1 MKPTRQQAIR
11 DLLKKHHYGLTRQEL
26 SDFLGFHVANVSKA
40 IKGMPDVYVDRWTM
54 GERKSYKKVYC
65 VVHVP
70 EDCPHPRDRVYPIP
84 KSIWRTNVPLSSNA
98 NLGQSA

>member
-11 DLLKKHHYGLTRQEL
+11 ALLKKHYYGLTRQEI
-26 SDFLGFHVANVSKA
+26 SDILDIGVANVRKA
-40 IKGMPDVYVDRWTM
+40 ILGMPDVYVDRWQM
-54 GERKSYKKVYC
+54 GKRKAYQKVYC

-70 EDCPHPRDRVYPIP
+70 EDCPHPKDRVYPIP
-84 KSIWRTNVPLSSNA
+84 KSIWRTNVTPTSHA

>member
-11 DLLKKHHYGLTRQEL
+11 ALLKKHHYGLTRQEISEIL
-26 SDFLGFHVANVSKA
+26 DIGVANVRKA
-40 IKGMPDVYVDRWTM
+40 ILGMPDVYVDRWQM
-54 GERKSYKKVYC
+54 GKRKAYQKVYC

-70 EDCPHPRDRVYPIP
+70 EDCPHPNDRVYPIP
-84 KSIWRTNVPLSSNA
+84 KSIWRTNVTPTSHA

>member
-11 DLLKKHHYGLTRQEL
+11 NLLKKHHYGLTRQEI
-26 SDFLGFHVANVSKA
+26 SDILGVGVANVRTA
-40 IKGMPDVYVDRWTM
+40 ILGMPDVYVDRWQM
-54 GERKSYKKVYC
+54 GKRKAYQKVYC

-70 EDCPHPRDRVYPIP
+70 EDCPHPKDRVYPIP
-84 KSIWRTNVPLSSNA
+84 KSIWRTNVTPTSNA